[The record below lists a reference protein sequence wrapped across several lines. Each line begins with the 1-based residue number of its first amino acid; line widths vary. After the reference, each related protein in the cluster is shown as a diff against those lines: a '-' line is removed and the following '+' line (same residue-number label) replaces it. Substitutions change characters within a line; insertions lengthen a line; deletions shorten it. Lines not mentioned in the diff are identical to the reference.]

1 MRMDRTMKKTVF
13 TLLVTTLMSLT
24 FAKPPLS
31 EDVKREVLEL
41 DREEIKAY
49 VELQQAEQDKLTDT
63 ISDEGL
69 DAARK
74 AYDEAK
80 EKLESK
86 LSKLQN
92 RTEVEKLMLDNRVR
106 VGM

>member
-1 MRMDRTMKKTVF
+1 MRMDRTMKKTIF

-31 EDVKREVLEL
+31 EDVQREVLEL